1 MQNSSMHYKEKTMNR
16 QRDNFQSERRVVDG
30 MFDSI
35 FSSIRKNRKK
45 REQDERQKKRLAR
58 EQKRKSTNILQY
70 RTKSSQIKERL

>member
-1 MQNSSMHYKEKTMNR
+1 MQNSLSPYRKDKTMNR

-58 EQKRKSTNILQY
+58 EQKRKSPS
-70 RTKSSQIKERL
+70 KV

>member
-16 QRDNFQSERRVVDG
+16 RKDNFQSERRVVDG

-45 REQDERQKKRLAR
+45 REQDERQ
-58 EQKRKSTNILQY
+58 QKGRK
-70 RTKSSQIKERL
+70 